1 MKKLI
6 LIIGILIGLTIG
18 VSSQNDYR
26 DTVIESLINK
36 KINEYRVEN
45 GLYELIPTER
55 FRTEVSE
62 YAVLAARKIEF
73 TSVLEHSGSGRSEI
87 ICYTPSS
94 DYWADT
100 KEDAYKTLMSA
111 DSIAEATMDAW
122 KNSPPHNYAILDGW
136 SAKQIITEALVFYI
150 DERRG
155 WATFIVTQMPTESK
169 PGWVVKDYSGLG
181 ILENK

>member
-1 MKKLI
+1 MKKLLLIVLLIPI
-6 LIIGILIGLTIG
+6 LGY
-18 VSSQNDYR
+18 SQNDYR

-45 GLYELIPTER
+45 GLIELIPTER

-62 YAVLAARKIEF
+62 YAVLAARQIEF

-122 KNSPPHNYAILDGW
+122 KNSPPHNAAMLNGRL
-136 SAKQIITEALVFYI
+136 KNQIITEALVFYI

-155 WATFIVTQMPTESK
+155 WATFIVTQMLTGHETGS
-169 PGWVVKDYSGLG
+169 VVLDFR
-181 ILENK
+181 N

>member
-73 TSVLEHSGSGRSEI
+73 TSVLEHSNAHIREI

-94 DYWADT
+94 DYFADT
-100 KEDAYKTLMSA
+100 KEDAYKTIQSA
-111 DSIAEATMDAW
+111 EWIAEATMDAW
-122 KNSPPHNYAILDGW
+122 KNSPPHNTALLSDW
-136 SAKQIITEALVFYI
+136 AMTQIITEALVFYI

-155 WATFIVTQMPTESK
+155 WATFIVTQMPTDHET
-169 PGWVVKDYSGLG
+169 GWIVRDFSGLG

>member
-1 MKKLI
+1 MKKLF
-6 LIIGILIGLTIG
+6 LIVLLIPIAFY
-18 VSSQNDYR
+18 SQNDYR

-45 GLYELIPTER
+45 GLTELIPTER

-73 TSVLEHSGSGRSEI
+73 TSVLEHSHIGRREI

-94 DYWADT
+94 YYFADT
-100 KEDAYKTLMSA
+100 KEDAYKTMASA

-122 KNSPPHNYAILDGW
+122 KNSLPHNAAMLNGRFP
-136 SAKQIITEALVFYI
+136 KQIITEALVFYI

-155 WATFIVTQMPTESK
+155 WATFVVTQMPTNHETSE
-169 PGWVVKDYSGLG
+169 VVLDYSNLG
-181 ILENK
+181 K